1 MTANTNGKANQ
12 HRTTV
17 VPVTTMEEIPILSE
31 QEREDLLESLRQAEA
46 RVKAGQAID
55 YDRKSFRERLI
66 AIYRGS
72 KR

>member
-1 MTANTNGKANQ
+1 MTNTNGKANQ

>member
-12 HRTTV
+12 HRTTM

-31 QEREDLLESLRQAEA
+31 REREDLLESLRQAEA